1 MVKQERARKLTLREA
16 PISRAKFWRSPNAS
30 RRCFVVVEW
39 SGKRAELVFSGSQ
52 HAPRV
57 GAWPRHDVY
66 FTAAA
71 ARARAITGCART
83 LTPTQTYV
91 GRYPCILVISRKPHG
106 TIECIKP
113 CLVSSHTCWR
123 HAHSQPKPSTP
134 YKSCRSAAHFCRWTP
149 SVTAWRRPRSRR

>member
-1 MVKQERARKLTLREA
+1 MESAKNWRA
-16 PISRAKFWRSPNAS
+16 PNAS
-30 RRCFVVVEW
+30 RRCLVVVDW
-39 SGKRAELVFSGSQ
+39 SGKRPELVCSGSK

-106 TIECIKP
+106 TIE
-113 CLVSSHTCWR
+113 S
-123 HAHSQPKPSTP
+123 
-134 YKSCRSAAHFCRWTP
+134 
-149 SVTAWRRPRSRR
+149 